1 MKSYKTIISALALSY
16 AQVPYTVYIKNET
29 YLIISDKFFHLHLL
43 LLLNSFPALS
53 LKEQWK
59 KPFSYFVHLMWSRE
73 RGGVVLRAC
82 NEMKARS
89 YLTTL
94 LTQRK
99 QEAWVS
105 QVNWDWGD
113 RGGASQSQSLLS
125 GGGR

>member
-1 MKSYKTIISALALSY
+1 MPKSL
-16 AQVPYTVYIKNET
+16 VYIKNKT

-113 RGGASQSQSLLS
+113 RGGVSVPITAVW
-125 GGGR
+125 RWEIR